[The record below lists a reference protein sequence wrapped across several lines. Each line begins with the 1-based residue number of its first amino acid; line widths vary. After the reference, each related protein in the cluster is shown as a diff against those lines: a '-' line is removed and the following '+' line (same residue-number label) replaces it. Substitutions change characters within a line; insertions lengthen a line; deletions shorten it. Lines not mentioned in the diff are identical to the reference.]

1 MDTPEGVSS
10 ATAPT
15 IEPSSHPD
23 GSVFNGDSSQSP
35 NTPSGL
41 AQSATDRSEPKP
53 LTTANE
59 NSKSGTTRNKDE
71 PLETPDA
78 DGSHATGDTS
88 KSLASSSVDIKDNQK
103 ASSEGDDKAKAV
115 QNTKP
120 QDPLTEPISEEKT
133 NEGVKRVNE
142 YAEYL
147 KQMEAR
153 VAMLE
158 ARFREPVKEEP
169 KKLKDSGARVPAIP
183 ELRRVKW
190 TGFMNMTKGD
200 RVYAVDVLF
209 GEEQYWFQR
218 KAPSDDQGPSVS
230 PSEKEVPKRVRI
242 NSVPILHVIYQ
253 IVWPSLSESTLKENE
268 PIVFIHPFKAFVY
281 HEKEIR
287 SRLAELEN
295 KWGQID
301 RNTIIGTPEK
311 KGMVDLPTQKA
322 KSDDEP
328 IDIPK
333 ADNGKV
339 QDSSTSEATEAKVVK
354 EDLTDSLETLR
365 DLRCLVR
372 FMDEDLFPT
381 IPNTQDL
388 TCCRIAFR
396 DLWHLFKPGEQV
408 FIPRPDLATKP
419 GLPEPEER
427 SKGATTQLQ
436 RRNSRYQEDWRVIS
450 RGEGRVNLSPS
461 ETDQE
466 DVKSDAL
473 KQTPNAFKIVAFY
486 IDFSDSVFRAVVHPF
501 RIRPFEGMRDIT
513 SLEVYPSRYLKNVSD
528 RNASLIARGRK
539 FKELTSFRHMRY
551 EGSTFACHPCGCAFD
566 GDSTPTNAE
575 RIESNVM
582 VDFAEALQNDH
593 GWNTYTH
600 QVSKSCI
607 NERETTHEMKFKI
620 WKDDERRELDDARY
634 EGFDSEH
641 YEYGRIRDFASSHA
655 LLGEDPDPAVASGRD
670 LKEEDLLLLP
680 ARVLAYAFRVRRFVA
695 LNIEGLKEVEIY
707 KKGWDDLRLPSGHK
721 NMIRGLVGTHLKDR
735 ESRPTL
741 EETEKHSYDLV
752 RGKGKQADLF
762 EQLHSN
768 RSQGQGLVVLLHGV
782 PGVGKTS
789 TAESVE
795 GALEDIFHLAQL
807 WDCILLLD
815 EADVFLA
822 ERSAQDIKRNSL
834 VSVFL
839 RVLEYYSGILF
850 LTVAG
855 FDEAFKSRIHL
866 PLYFPPLKRKQTLA
880 IWKMNLERTIQR
892 KRGMLDADEEDI
904 MDFAEKHFAKGRK
917 REWNWNGRQIR
928 NAFQTAAA
936 LAEFESHNDHHEV
949 PVRSKLRIKHFKLV
963 AQAAEQFDEYIQSI
977 DTLTTATRNLHKGV
991 RNDRFAA
998 EDFEFGHRDPDKL
1011 EPSVPARGLG
1021 PRQRPSHDEEEGLE
1035 APVRPQPVHS
1045 NRTQKAR
1052 DNQRDSYLP
1061 ESIPFSQAR
1070 SPERRQPRQNRQAPH
1085 DRPHSTKYFGGYPTP
1100 DSASQVV
1107 YEDQSQSRRVIADEK
1122 RQRTRAPQRS
1132 LDPRASLQARRPQP
1146 EPEYE
1151 EPEHSEDDSE
1161 EDDWNGDE

>member
-1 MDTPEGVSS
+1 MATVEEASS
-10 ATAPT
+10 ATSST
-15 IEPSSHPD
+15 IGPSSLP
-23 GSVFNGDSSQSP
+23 NPGDSNRDPSQSP
-35 NTPSGL
+35 HTPSGL
-41 AQSATDRSEPKP
+41 AQSATDRSESKP
-53 LTTANE
+53 LTNANE
-59 NSKSGTTRNKDE
+59 NSGSGITKNKDE
-71 PLETPDA
+71 RLATSDA
-78 DGSHATGDTS
+78 SESHATGD
-88 KSLASSSVDIKDNQK
+88 KLRSLASSSVGIKDSQN
-103 ASSEGDDKAKAV
+103 ASSDNDDKVEAA
-115 QNTKP
+115 QNMEP
-120 QDPLTEPISEEKT
+120 QESMHEPISEQKT
-133 NEGVKRVNE
+133 YDSRRKVNE
-142 YAEYL
+142 YAGYL

-153 VAMLE
+153 VALLE
-158 ARFREPVKEEP
+158 ARSRGLVKEEP
-169 KKLKDSGARVPAIP
+169 KKHMDSGTRVPAIP

-190 TGFMNMTKGD
+190 ADFKNRTKGE
-200 RVYAVDVLF
+200 RVYAVDVLI

-218 KAPSDDQGPSVS
+218 KSPSNEQVPAIS

-242 NSVPILHVIYQ
+242 NSLPVLRVIDQ
-253 IVWPSLSESTLKENE
+253 IVWPSSLESTHGEND
-268 PIVFIHPFKAFVY
+268 PIVYIHPFKAFVY

-295 KWGQID
+295 KWGQLD

-311 KGMVDLPTQKA
+311 KGMVDLPTQNA
-322 KSDDEP
+322 KSDDES

-333 ADNGKV
+333 ADNGKA
-339 QDSSTSEATEAKVVK
+339 QDSSKSEPTKAKVPK

-388 TCCRIAFR
+388 TCRRIAFR

-408 FIPRPDLATKP
+408 SIPPNDLATKH
-419 GLPEPEER
+419 GLSEPEER
-427 SKGATTQLQ
+427 SMGATTQLQ

-450 RGEGRVNLSPS
+450 RGEGRVNLCPPK
-461 ETDQE
+461 TDHDDVDE
-466 DVKSDAL
+466 DAPKH
-473 KQTPNAFKIVAFY
+473 TPNAFQIVAFY
-486 IDFSDSVFRAVVHPF
+486 IDFSDTVFRAVVHPF

-513 SLEVYPSRYLKNVSD
+513 SLEVYPSRYLDNLSEKN
-528 RNASLIARGRK
+528 AGLIARGRT

-551 EGSTFACHPCGCAFD
+551 EGSTFACHPCGCPFS
-566 GDSTPTNAE
+566 GDTIPTNAE

-582 VDFAEALQNDH
+582 VDFAEALKNDH
-593 GWNTYTH
+593 AWDIYTN
-600 QVSKSCI
+600 QGSKSCI
-607 NERETTHEMKFKI
+607 NDRETFDNMPLKI
-620 WKDDERRELDDARY
+620 WKDNERRELDEAIIEDI
-634 EGFDSEH
+634 DDEH
-641 YEYGRIRDFASSHA
+641 YDYGRTQDFASSHA
-655 LLGEDPDPAVASGRD
+655 LLGQDPDPKVASGQN
-670 LKEEDLLLLP
+670 LKDEDLILLP
-680 ARVLAYAFRVRRFVA
+680 ARVLAYAFRIRRFVA
-695 LNIEGLKEVEIY
+695 LDIDGLKEVKIY
-707 KKGWDDLRLPSGHK
+707 KKGWDDLRLPPGHK

-735 ESRPTL
+735 ESRPSP

-752 RGKGKQADLF
+752 RGK
-762 EQLHSN
+762 
-768 RSQGQGLVVLLHGV
+768 GQGLVVLLHGV

-789 TAESVE
+789 TAGDLGLTAESVE
-795 GALEDIFHLAQL
+795 DALEDIFHLAQL

-822 ERSAQDIKRNSL
+822 ERTAQDIKRNSL
-834 VSVFL
+834 VSG
-839 RVLEYYSGILF
+839 R
-850 LTVAG
+850 TNRVAG

-880 IWKMNLERTIQR
+880 IWKMNLDRTIQR
-892 KRGMLDADEEDI
+892 KRGMLDADEDDI
-904 MDFAEKHFAKGRK
+904 MDFAEKHFTRGRK

-936 LAEFESHNDHHEV
+936 LAEFESQDDQHEG

-977 DTLTTATRNLHKGV
+977 ANIPTGNLSKGV

-1021 PRQRPSHDEEEGLE
+1021 PRQRPSHDEEEGPE

-1070 SPERRQPRQNRQAPH
+1070 SPERRQPRQNRQAPY
-1085 DRPHSTKYFGGYPTP
+1085 DRSSSTKYISGYPTP
-1100 DSASQVV
+1100 DSSSQVA
-1107 YEDQSQSRRVIADEK
+1107 YEDQSQSRRVVAGE
-1122 RQRTRAPQRS
+1122 RTQRTRAPERS
-1132 LDPRASLQARRPQP
+1132 LNSRASLQGRRQQP

-1151 EPEHSEDDSE
+1151 EPEHSDDDSE
-1161 EDDWNGDE
+1161 EEDWDGDE